1 MVQGIKYLLL
11 GTLLAISQVTFA
23 AVPVFGT
30 ASETKYA
37 RDLVP
42 PKGKALIYIYQ
53 RDQDGVGPTPTIWL
67 NNYEIGRIVPGSFTV
82 WQLAPGR
89 LNLRVGR
96 TNPATLS
103 VLSEAGKVYLFRLTV
118 VQTQSGTEAQI
129 ESLPDS
135 YRGDMAMTQFIKNPR
150 QVTAVAAEPPAQS
163 GSPATS
169 TTQAATTQ
177 PKTKARPKAQV
188 ALEPGG
194 IAVMFKIGSLSLSNQ
209 TQSIDV
215 SGTTFDFNYD
225 KSVSGLFGIEAYYQL
240 GSGLATGGEILS
252 YKAHFTTAGGTASG
266 DASALVALANI
277 KQYFLSDSSLQPY
290 VGGGI
295 GVAVTKVS
303 GTAITGNT
311 AGFAYQLVG
320 GVEYRTS
327 SVGFFAEA
335 KYLSAN
341 TKDKNSQTID
351 VTGTGFFAGVALHF

>member
-1 MVQGIKYLLL
+1 VQGIKYLLL
-11 GTLLAISQVTFA
+11 VTMLVFAQVTFA
-23 AVPVFGT
+23 AAPVFGT
-30 ASETKYA
+30 AAETKYA

-53 RDQDGVGPTPTIWL
+53 REQDGEGATPTIWL

-96 TNPATLS
+96 TEPATLS
-103 VLSEAGKVYLFRLTV
+103 VLSAAGKVYLFRLTV
-118 VQTQSGTEAQI
+118 VQTQSGAKAQI

-150 QVTAVAAEPPAQS
+150 QVTAVAAQAPVQS
-163 GSPATS
+163 ASPAASATPA
-169 TTQAATTQ
+169 TTTQ
-177 PKTKARPKAQV
+177 PKPKAKPEAQV
-188 ALEPGG
+188 AYGPGG
-194 IAVMFKIGSLSLSNQ
+194 AVVMFKIGSLSLSNQ
-209 TQSIDV
+209 TQSIDI
-215 SGTTFDFNYD
+215 SGTTFDLNYD
-225 KSVSGLFGIEAYYQL
+225 KSVSGLFGIEAYYQS
-240 GSGLATGGEILS
+240 GSGLATGGELLS
-252 YKAHFTTAGGTASG
+252 YKAHFTTSGGTSSG
-266 DASALVALANI
+266 DVSVLVALANV
-277 KQYFLSDSSLQPY
+277 KQYFLTDSSLQPY
-290 VGGGI
+290 VGAGFG
-295 GVAVTKVS
+295 AALAKVS

-341 TKDKNSQTID
+341 TKDKNSQSID
-351 VTGTGFFAGVALHF
+351 MTGTGFFAGVAVHF